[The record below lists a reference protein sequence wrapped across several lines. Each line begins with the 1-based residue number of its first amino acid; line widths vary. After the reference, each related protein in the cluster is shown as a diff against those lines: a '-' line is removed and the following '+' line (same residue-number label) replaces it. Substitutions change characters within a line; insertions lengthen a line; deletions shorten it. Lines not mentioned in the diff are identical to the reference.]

1 MTSDLLPLRKLMTRQ
16 DLTRAESADL
26 LEGLLRQDGEGWKLL
41 AFSVASQTKGE
52 TVEEL
57 LGMWDALH
65 RLTGD
70 YPLDLSGRRP
80 LEVSSSGA
88 SGVRKINVSTLT
100 ALIAGD
106 PEVPVLK
113 HSFWKV
119 TGIAGSA
126 DVLHAVGIFTPGVT
140 LEQVQRAIDEV
151 GVAFYSPLFVSR
163 ELDNISNFGRVLAE
177 KQIGVSTPFH
187 LMAPIFT
194 PVPIVYRMFGL
205 NNAAQFE
212 MLTELFRG
220 IGFRNG
226 LLVQGSDHLDEAT
239 ITGPSRL
246 RGYRGSDGG
255 EAFDFQLTP
264 ESVGLASAPVESIA
278 PTDARSNARD
288 FLRIVHGRETGP
300 KRDLVALNAGLALW
314 ISDRAASIED
324 GVREALRR
332 LESGEVREK
341 LRRLVELTGDPE
353 ILRAAEREHLT
364 T

>member
-26 LEGLLRQDGEGWKLL
+26 LEGLLRHDAEGWKLL

-57 LGMWDALH
+57 LGMWDAFH

-70 YPLDLSGRRP
+70 YPLDLAGRRP
-80 LEVSSSGA
+80 MEVSSSGA

-126 DVLHAVGIFTPGVT
+126 DVLHAVGIFAPGVT
-140 LEQVQRAIDEV
+140 LPQIQKAVDAV
-151 GVAFYSPLFVSR
+151 GVAFYSPMFVSR
-163 ELDNISNFGRVLAE
+163 ELDNLTHFGRTLAE

-212 MLTELFRG
+212 PLTELFRG

-239 ITGPSRL
+239 VSGPSRA
-246 RGYRGSDGG
+246 RGYRSG
-255 EAFDFQLTP
+255 EDFDFQLTP
-264 ESVGLASAPVESIA
+264 ESVGLASAPAGAIA
-278 PTDARSNARD
+278 ATDARSNTRD
-288 FLRIVHGRETGP
+288 FLRIAHGLETGP

-314 ISDRAASIED
+314 ISERAASIEE

-341 LRRLVELTGDPE
+341 LRRLVELTGDVE
-353 ILRAAEREHLT
+353 TLRAAEREHLAT
-364 T
+364 

>member
-26 LEGLLRQDGEGWKLL
+26 LEGLLRRDDEGWKLL

-70 YPLDLSGRRP
+70 YPLDLAGRRP

-106 PEVPVLK
+106 PQVPVLK

-140 LEQVQRAIDEV
+140 LEQVQRAVDEV

-163 ELDNISNFGRVLAE
+163 ELGNISNFGRVLAE

-194 PVPIVYRMFGL
+194 PVPIAYRMFGL

-239 ITGPSRL
+239 ITGPSRV
-246 RGYRGSDGG
+246 RGYRGA
-255 EAFDFQLTP
+255 ETFDFQLTP
-264 ESVGLASAPVESIA
+264 ESAGLSSAPAEAIA
-278 PTDARSNARD
+278 PVDARSNARD
-288 FLRIVHGRETGP
+288 FLRIVHGLETGP

-314 ISDRAASIED
+314 ISDRAERVED

-353 ILRAAEREHLT
+353 VLRAAEREHLGT
-364 T
+364 

>member
-1 MTSDLLPLRKLMTRQ
+1 MTSDLLPLRKLMARQ

-26 LEGLLRQDGEGWKLL
+26 LEDLLRHDTEGLKLL

-52 TVEEL
+52 TIEEL
-57 LGMWDALH
+57 LGMWDAFH

-70 YPLDLSGRRP
+70 YPLDLAGRRP
-80 LEVSSSGA
+80 MEVSSSGA

-100 ALIAGD
+100 ALVAGD
-106 PEVPVLK
+106 PEVPVIK

-126 DVLHAVGIFTPGVT
+126 DVLQAVGIFAPAVSI
-140 LEQVQRAIDEV
+140 EQVQRAIDDV

-163 ELDNISNFGRVLAE
+163 ELSNLTNFGRLLAE

-187 LMAPIFT
+187 LMAPIYT
-194 PVPIVYRMFGL
+194 PIPIVYRMFGL

-239 ITGPSRL
+239 VAGPSRV
-246 RGYRGSDGG
+246 RGYRGGADG

-264 ESVGLASAPVESIA
+264 ESAGLASAPPEAIVA
-278 PTDARSNARD
+278 TDAHANTRD
-288 FLRIVHGRETGP
+288 FLRIAHGLETGP

-314 ISDRAASIED
+314 ISDRAGSVGE
-324 GVREALRR
+324 GVREAIRR

-341 LRRLVELTGDPE
+341 LRRLVELTGDVE
-353 ILRAAEREHLT
+353 VLRAAEREHLAT
-364 T
+364 

>member
-26 LEGLLRQDGEGWKLL
+26 LEGLLRHDSEGWKLL

-70 YPLDLSGRRP
+70 YPLDLAGRRP

-106 PEVPVLK
+106 PEVPVIK

-126 DVLHAVGIFTPGVT
+126 DVLHAVGIFTPGVS
-140 LEQVQRAIDEV
+140 LEQVQKAIDEV

-163 ELDNISNFGRVLAE
+163 ELDNVSNFGRVLAE

-187 LMAPIFT
+187 LMAPIYT

-212 MLTELFRG
+212 PLTELFRG

-239 ITGPSRL
+239 VSGPSRV
-246 RGYRGSDGG
+246 RGYRAG
-255 EAFDFQLTP
+255 EDFDFQLTP
-264 ESVGLASAPVESIA
+264 ESVGLASAPVEAIA
-278 PTDARSNARD
+278 ATDARSNTRD
-288 FLRIVHGRETGP
+288 FLRIVHGLETGP

-314 ISDRAASIED
+314 ISERAPGIED

-341 LRRLVELTGDPE
+341 LRRLVELTGDVE
-353 ILRAAEREHLT
+353 ILRAAEREHLAV
-364 T
+364 

>member
-26 LEGLLRQDGEGWKLL
+26 LEGLLRHDAEGWMLL

-57 LGMWDALH
+57 LGMWDAFH

-70 YPLDLSGRRP
+70 YPLDLAGRRP
-80 LEVSSSGA
+80 MEVSSSGA

-126 DVLHAVGIFTPGVT
+126 DVLHSVGIFAPGVT
-140 LEQVQRAIDEV
+140 LPQIQRAVDAV
-151 GVAFYSPLFVSR
+151 GVAFYSPMFVSR
-163 ELDNISNFGRVLAE
+163 ELDNLTNFGRALAE
-177 KQIGVSTPFH
+177 KQVGVSTPFH

-212 MLTELFRG
+212 SLTELFRG

-239 ITGPSRL
+239 VTGPSRA
-246 RGYRGSDGG
+246 RGYRNG
-255 EAFDFQLTP
+255 EDFDFQLTP
-264 ESVGLASAPVESIA
+264 ESAGLQSAPAEAIA
-278 PTDARSNARD
+278 ATDARSNTRD
-288 FLRIVHGRETGP
+288 FLRIVHGLETGP

-314 ISDRAASIED
+314 ISERAASIEE

-341 LRRLVELTGDPE
+341 LRRLVELTGDAE
-353 ILRAAEREHLT
+353 VLRSAEREHLAT
-364 T
+364 